1 MQRSFYFVVGAGAC
15 LIGCC
20 YGFARFAY
28 GLFSPVF
35 TDTFGLTATAFGLI
49 GAGSYVGYC
58 GAIAV
63 SMVLTER
70 IGPRRVAI
78 GAGAVATVGISI
90 VAAAPS
96 TPVLAIGVLVGGC
109 STGIAS
115 PPLAA
120 AVSHLMRGAVA
131 DRAQTI
137 VNAGTGIGVVV
148 SGPIALLLFGHWRL
162 AWALFA
168 VITAA
173 VTVWMAFALPSAAPS
188 DGASRREKAMR
199 PGSFV
204 LIAASLI
211 AGVASIAV
219 WNFGRDVITTV
230 GGAGPFAASAAWTVL
245 GAAGIAGAFGGVLV
259 ERIGLRPAWI
269 LTTAAMAAA
278 TLTLALG
285 AGHLAVVLVAPGV
298 FGGAYVAM
306 SGLLLLWSVRV
317 YPDRAA
323 FGVGLSFFTLAVGQ
337 AVGAPVVGALIDSAG
352 ATTAFGACALVGLLA
367 LLLRPAARDTRVTV
381 PG

>member
-35 TDTFGLTATAFGLI
+35 TDTFELTSTAFGLI

-58 GAIAV
+58 AAIV
-63 SMVLTER
+63 LSIVLTER
-70 IGPRRVAI
+70 LGPRRVAV
-78 GAGAVATVGISI
+78 GAGVVATVGIST

-96 TPVLAIGVLVGGC
+96 TLFLAVGILVAGC

-120 AVSHLMRGAVA
+120 AVAHLMRGAVA

-148 SGPIALLLFGHWRL
+148 SGPVALLLFGHWRI

-168 VITAA
+168 AITAV
-173 VTVWMAFALPSAAPS
+173 VTVWAARVVPSVGATEPS
-188 DGASRREKAMR
+188 GLRERTVR
-199 PGSFV
+199 PGTFGLV
-204 LIAASLI
+204 VASLI

-219 WNFGRDVITTV
+219 WNFGREVITSV
-230 GGAGPFAASAAWTVL
+230 GGAGPVVSSVSWTVL
-245 GAAGIAGAFGGVLV
+245 GAAGIAGAFGGALV
-259 ERIGLRPAWI
+259 ARIGLRPAWV
-269 LTTAAMAAA
+269 LTTVAMAAA
-278 TLTLALG
+278 TLA
-285 AGHLAVVLVAPGV
+285 LAVGSTHLVVILAAPGM
-298 FGGAYVAM
+298 FGAAYVAM

-317 YPDRAA
+317 YPDRTA

-337 AVGAPVVGALIDSAG
+337 ALGAPAVGALIDSAG
-352 ATTAFGACALVGLLA
+352 AQTAFGACAVFGLLA
-367 LLLRPAARDTRVTV
+367 LLLRPATEDTPVTA
-381 PG
+381 PA

>member
-1 MQRSFYFVVGAGAC
+1 MQRSFYSLVGAGAC

-35 TDTFGLTATAFGLI
+35 TDTFALTSTTFGLI

-58 GAIAV
+58 VAIVA
-63 SMVLTER
+63 SLVLTER
-70 IGPRRVAI
+70 VGPRRVAI
-78 GAGAVATVGISI
+78 GAGIVATVGLSV
-90 VAAAPS
+90 VATAPS
-96 TPVLAIGVLVGGC
+96 APFLAVGVLVAGC

-120 AVSHLMRGAVA
+120 AVAQLMRGAVA

-148 SGPIALLLFGHWRL
+148 SGPIAFLLFGHWRI
-162 AWALFA
+162 AWALFG

-173 VTVWMAFALPSAAPS
+173 VTVWTAVALPSTPASGS
-188 DGASRREKAMR
+188 DGPRGKATP
-199 PGSFV
+199 PGIFG
-204 LIAASLI
+204 LMTASLI
-211 AGVASIAV
+211 AGVASIAM

-230 GGAGPFAASAAWTVL
+230 GGAGPFVSSAAWTVL

-259 ERIGLRPAWI
+259 ERIGLRAAWAV
-269 LTTAAMAAA
+269 TTVAMAAA
-278 TLTLALG
+278 TLTLAV
-285 AGHLAVVLVAPGV
+285 APSHTVVILVAPGV
-298 FGGAYVAM
+298 FGAAYVAM

-317 YPDRAA
+317 YPDRTA

-337 AVGAPVVGALIDSAG
+337 ALSAPTVGALIDTAG
-352 ATTAFGACALVGLLA
+352 ARVAFGACAFCGLLA
-367 LLLRPAARDTRVTV
+367 LLLRPAADTTVTA
-381 PG
+381 PR

>member
-1 MQRSFYFVVGAGAC
+1 MQRSFYSVVGAGAC

-35 TDTFGLTATAFGLI
+35 TDTFGLTSTTFGLI

-58 GAIAV
+58 IAIVAGL
-63 SMVLTER
+63 VLTER
-70 IGPRRVAI
+70 VGPRRVAI
-78 GAGAVATVGISI
+78 GAGVVATVGLTI
-90 VAAAPS
+90 VATAPS
-96 TPVLAIGVLVGGC
+96 TPFLAIGVLVAGC

-120 AVSHLMRGAVA
+120 AVAQLMRGAVA

-148 SGPIALLLFGHWRL
+148 SGPVALLLFGHWRI
-162 AWALFA
+162 AWALFT

-173 VTVWMAFALPSAAPS
+173 VTVWTARALPPTAATAG
-188 DGASRREKAMR
+188 DDSRGKAVA
-199 PGSFV
+199 PGVFGLV
-204 LIAASLI
+204 AASLI
-211 AGVASIAV
+211 AGVASIAM

-230 GGAGPFAASAAWTVL
+230 GGAGPVLSSAAWTVL

-259 ERIGLRPAWI
+259 ERIGMRAAWVV
-269 LTTAAMAAA
+269 TTVAMAAA
-278 TLTLALG
+278 TLTLA
-285 AGHLAVVLVAPGV
+285 AAPSNTVVILVAPGV

-317 YPDRAA
+317 YPERTA

-337 AVGAPVVGALIDSAG
+337 ALGAPAVGALIDGAG
-352 ATTAFGACALVGLLA
+352 ARVAFGACALCGLLA
-367 LLLRPAARDTRVTV
+367 LLLRPAAEAAVTV
-381 PG
+381 PR